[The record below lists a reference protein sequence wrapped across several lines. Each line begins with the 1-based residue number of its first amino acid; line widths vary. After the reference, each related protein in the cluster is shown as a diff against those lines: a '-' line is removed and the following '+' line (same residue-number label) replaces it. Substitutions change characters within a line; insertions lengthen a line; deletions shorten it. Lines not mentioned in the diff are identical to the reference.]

1 LPSQGLQTSAP
12 HSKQHVL
19 LWWLPT
25 LAWLIVL
32 AWFSTDTFSAE
43 HTGSILWRLIH
54 AVYGSVSLETLQE
67 VNFFVRKSA
76 HFLSY
81 GFLSGVAFFAWRVT
95 FPDVK
100 PWLLRWSGL
109 AVLLTLA
116 AGSGDEVHQTFI
128 ASRTSSAH
136 DVMIDVAGGVFFQLV
151 IFLVIR
157 RRKLSPAE
165 RTFAGRQHAS

>member
-1 LPSQGLQTSAP
+1 
-12 HSKQHVL
+12 
-19 LWWLPT
+19 
-25 LAWLIVL
+25 
-32 AWFSTDTFSAE
+32 
-43 HTGSILWRLIH
+43 
-54 AVYGSVSLETLQE
+54 
-67 VNFFVRKSA
+67 VRKSA
-76 HFLSY
+76 HFISY